1 MRSFRAAYPLA
12 VSLPSAWNFLMPC
25 LRTLYASRQGV
36 CNFPDRFLMIRD
48 LFNGNEQMFED
59 TVTTLDEFDD
69 LDECMIY
76 IVENFAWNPDSDGA
90 RLLTDIIQR
99 KLS

>member
-1 MRSFRAAYPLA
+1 
-12 VSLPSAWNFLMPC
+12 
-25 LRTLYASRQGV
+25 
-36 CNFPDRFLMIRD
+36 
-48 LFNGNEQMFED
+48 
-59 TVTTLDEFDD
+59 
-69 LDECMIY
+69 MIY